1 MNAQPRLTR
10 DELARPAQPWWRHG
24 MVWLVIGGPAV
35 VVVAAFATLAI
46 AIAYPD
52 PVLPTSSQ
60 AADDAHTPA
69 VQARNH
75 VISGPKLAPL
85 VPPEG
90 SAGHL
95 GRPGAGQPPRQ

>member
-1 MNAQPRLTR
+1 MNAQSRLTR

-46 AIAYPD
+46 ALTHPD
-52 PVLPTSSQ
+52 PVLPTNAQ

-75 VISGPKLAPL
+75 AAS
-85 VPPEG
+85 
-90 SAGHL
+90 
-95 GRPGAGQPPRQ
+95 PRK

>member
-1 MNAQPRLTR
+1 MNIPRLSR
-10 DELARPAQPWWRHG
+10 EQLSRPAEPWWRHG
-24 MVWLVIGGPAV
+24 MVWLVIGGPAL

-75 VISGPKLAPL
+75 VVSGPRPAPL
-85 VPPEG
+85 ASPEG
-90 SAGHL
+90 SAG
-95 GRPGAGQPPRQ
+95 RSAQPGADRPLRQ